1 MMSGNPPFQILGPS
15 MSSGN
20 FVRRPS
26 AANSDI
32 IVSRCIRCG
41 ALVAAAPSQNTL
53 QIAEKNHRC
62 K

>member
-1 MMSGNPPFQILGPS
+1 

-26 AANSDI
+26 AVNADI

-41 ALVAAAPSQNTL
+41 ALVAASPSQNTL